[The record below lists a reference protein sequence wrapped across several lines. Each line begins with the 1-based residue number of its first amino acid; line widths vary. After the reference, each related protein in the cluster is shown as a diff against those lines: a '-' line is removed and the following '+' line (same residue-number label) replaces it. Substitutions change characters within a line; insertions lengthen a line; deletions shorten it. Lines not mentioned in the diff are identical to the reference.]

1 MGGRRY
7 APQPVR
13 YAYMPDPTLESART
27 VVVKLHHRV
36 GRYVKLQL
44 HFRTRWILLSE
55 VSFDSGEFVLEQFTI
70 GGQLKSTLFILDY
83 TIYTRIYFMD
93 CIISWL
99 LFYIRYVFLD
109 DNCTTHQLQFALY
122 IIKQVWQIL
131 IKNTDSKKETSKKS
145 CKFPKFLVFI

>member
-55 VSFDSGEFVLEQFTI
+55 VSFDSGGFCAYANVIVTI
-70 GGQLKSTLFILDY
+70 VMTKL
-83 TIYTRIYFMD
+83 
-93 CIISWL
+93 
-99 LFYIRYVFLD
+99 
-109 DNCTTHQLQFALY
+109 N
-122 IIKQVWQIL
+122 QIL
-131 IKNTDSKKETSKKS
+131 NIHTYTYIG
-145 CKFPKFLVFI
+145 CPKTLRHAKTM